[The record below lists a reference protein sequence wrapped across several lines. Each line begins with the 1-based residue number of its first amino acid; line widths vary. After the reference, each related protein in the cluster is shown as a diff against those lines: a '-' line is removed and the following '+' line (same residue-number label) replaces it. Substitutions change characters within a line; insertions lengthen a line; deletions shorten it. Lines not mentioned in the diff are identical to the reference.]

1 MDSISRTLMQLN
13 EVESVVVEVE
23 KDVDKAN
30 NIVNNDINNIL
41 QNEILAENTNS

>member
-23 KDVDKAN
+23 KDVDKTN
-30 NIVNNDINNIL
+30 NIVNNDIL